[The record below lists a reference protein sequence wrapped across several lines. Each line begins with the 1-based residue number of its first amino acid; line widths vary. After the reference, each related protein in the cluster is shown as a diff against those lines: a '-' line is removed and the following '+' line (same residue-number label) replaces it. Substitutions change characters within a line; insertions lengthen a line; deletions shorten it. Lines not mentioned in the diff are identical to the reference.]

1 MEGIGTGAGLAA
13 LGFWLFI
20 ASIVAV
26 GVWYD
31 IRKRESQHETLR
43 RVVESGQPIDE
54 ALTDKLL
61 SITGGVPSKQLDR
74 DLKISGLLVLFIAP
88 GLTLMGW
95 IMSIT
100 LAGDLLYIMLGV
112 SALLVC
118 IGIGLLVAAYV
129 VARWFVDEDDVNGK
143 TLV

>member
-13 LGFWLFI
+13 LGFWLFV

-26 GVWYD
+26 GVWQN
-31 IRKRESQHETLR
+31 ISKRESQHETLR

-61 SITGGVPSKQLDR
+61 SITGGVPSRQLDR
-74 DLKISGLLVLFIAP
+74 DLKISGLLILFIAP
-88 GLTLMGW
+88 GISLMGW
-95 IMSIT
+95 IMSKT
-100 LAGDLLYIMLGV
+100 LAGELLYIMLGV
-112 SALLVC
+112 SVLLVFV
-118 IGIGLLVAAYV
+118 GVGLMVAAYV
-129 VARWFVDEDDVNGK
+129 VRRWFGDEDSVSGK